1 MINQNR
7 ISISGRA
14 IPYHPDNEI
23 IPLAEI
29 SIDDSRLEVTLLS
42 NPEGPV
48 RCSCEIWEHTIYE
61 LEQLSATLRLAAAG
75 PFPPTF
81 KAPTPESRIG
91 LVANLSLAVV
101 LEIGYSLEVPGAAR
115 ARFFC
120 SSRTWGSAR
129 RHGVSIGMALSGRFG
144 EVVVE
149 PQQAVE
155 LADWI
160 DAQIRT
166 LWPNDGL

>member
-1 MINQNR
+1 MSNQNR
-7 ISISGRA
+7 ISISGTA

-23 IPLAEI
+23 IRLAEI

-42 NPEGPV
+42 NPEDPS
-48 RCSCEIWEHTIYE
+48 RCSCGIWEHTIHE
-61 LEQLSATLRLAAAG
+61 LEQLSAALRSATAG
-75 PFPPTF
+75 PFPPRF

-91 LVANLSLAVV
+91 LVANLSLTAD
-101 LEIGYSLEVPGAAR
+101 LELGYSLEEPRAAR

-144 EVVVE
+144 EVVLE
-149 PQQAVE
+149 SQQAVE

-160 DAQIRT
+160 DKQIRT
-166 LWPNDGL
+166 LWPND